1 MLLLHLLQRD
11 GQPELTDSNHFVSEI
26 VAIPVF
32 VLIVEFGIT
41 QPVFFQWSITGI
53 PRPGE
58 PCFADMG
65 DAGVRSSPIK
75 PDSFHTGSEAIFSKL
90 VVLSSVGDL
99 SHVGVLHR

>member
-11 GQPELTDSNHFVSEI
+11 GLPELADSNHFVSEI

-41 QPVFFQWSITGI
+41 QPIFFQWSITGI
-53 PRPGE
+53 PRPGGQ
-58 PCFADMG
+58 CFTNMR
-65 DAGVRSSPIK
+65 DAGVRSSPIE

-90 VVLSSVGDL
+90 VILSPIDDL
-99 SHVGVLHR
+99 SHVGILYR